1 MPADTPPY
9 PGFFQVAYI
18 TRDIDRAQAQ
28 FAGTHG
34 IARFLEMRDI
44 RYPTG
49 PGREAHCHVS
59 LAYVGATEIEI
70 IQPIDGDVAIYVEG
84 LPQAEGPVVRFHH
97 LCRRFATR
105 EAFDAELDQLQAS
118 GRTLPIRG
126 DVDGVGSYYYCDMR
140 NLLGHFVEGIVFDD
154 GASDWLASI
163 PRF

>member
-9 PGFFQVAYI
+9 PGFFQVAYV

-70 IQPIDGDVAIYVEG
+70 IRGGTPVSSERPSRPVTTSRE
-84 LPQAEGPVVRFHH
+84 QAARLMVTPMFSPGP
-97 LCRRFATR
+97 
-105 EAFDAELDQLQAS
+105 
-118 GRTLPIRG
+118 
-126 DVDGVGSYYYCDMR
+126 
-140 NLLGHFVEGIVFDD
+140 
-154 GASDWLASI
+154 
-163 PRF
+163 